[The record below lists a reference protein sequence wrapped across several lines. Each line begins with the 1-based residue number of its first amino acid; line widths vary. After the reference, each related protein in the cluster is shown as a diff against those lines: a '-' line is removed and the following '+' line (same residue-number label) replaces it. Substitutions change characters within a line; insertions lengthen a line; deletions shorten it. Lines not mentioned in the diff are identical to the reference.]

1 MFQLIELKKTP
12 KKKKNKTKQYLP
24 KFGTLGF
31 TANVKPRKQSSG
43 SAPKSD
49 NFSSRF
55 GCVPVGR
62 KGGNHVRGVIIC
74 YIQMDKISKIL
85 NHINV
90 GLDLKCQEEPYPCY
104 SALAQVDRVVNE
116 EPNQPIQQTYVN
128 NSDFIK

>member
-1 MFQLIELKKTP
+1 MSSQESSPRVQHQNLII
-12 KKKKNKTKQYLP
+12 
-24 KFGTLGF
+24 
-31 TANVKPRKQSSG
+31 
-43 SAPKSD
+43 SAQDLAVSLW
-49 NFSSRF
+49 
-55 GCVPVGR
+55 V
-62 KGGNHVRGVIIC
+62 VRGVIIC